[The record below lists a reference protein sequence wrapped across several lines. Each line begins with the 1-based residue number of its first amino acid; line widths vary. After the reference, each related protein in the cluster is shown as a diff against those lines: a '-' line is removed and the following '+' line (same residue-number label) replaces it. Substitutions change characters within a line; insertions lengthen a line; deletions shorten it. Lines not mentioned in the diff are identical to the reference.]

1 MRLFADW
8 LDGLEPL
15 ARDAVFALSEY
26 IHETTFERLPPEVV
40 EVTKHFILDTLGVAL
55 AGSSAPGCR
64 EVVALIEEWGG
75 KPESTV
81 WIYGGRAPA
90 PHAGFLNSVMAHSL
104 DFDETHD
111 DAALHA
117 HVSVLPAALAAGEWV
132 DGRVDGKRLLAA
144 VALGV
149 DVACRLGLALK
160 TPIAFVRTATC
171 GGFGSTAAAANLCG
185 LSAEEVRAALGVY
198 YSQTAGSEQCVIDGG
213 LTKRMQPAF
222 MVKAALLATAMAR
235 RGITGSVHTLE
246 GKYGYFNLYERGSYD
261 PAPLTEGLG
270 TKFTNGGISIKP
282 YPCCRCTHGAIDA
295 AIMLHRERPVEPEEV
310 AEITVLTSQMNLDIT
325 GAPFRVRENPQV
337 DAQFSIPYTV
347 AVALLRGDVFIA
359 DFQEDS
365 IREPRVLDLAKKVR
379 VRVDEDHKR
388 DRLMAPT
395 TVEVRLE
402 GGGLLKKKVEVM
414 KGHPLNPLSWEELTG
429 KFSRCVTFAARPF
442 SGEQTGRIIETVR
455 HLDQLEDVTEL
466 VGLLTATDKGLEG
479 VCT

>member
-1 MRLFADW
+1 MDVTLTK
-8 LDGLEPL
+8 
-15 ARDAVFALSEY
+15 DAVFALSEY
-26 IHETTFERLPPEVV
+26 IRETTFERLPPEVV

-55 AGSSAPGCR
+55 AGSSAPGCK
-64 EVVALIEEWGG
+64 EVVALIGEWGG

-81 WIYGGRAPA
+81 WTYGGRVPA
-90 PHAGFLNSVMAHSL
+90 PQAGFLNSMMAHSL

-117 HVSVLPAALAAGEWV
+117 HVSVLPAALAAGEWP
-132 DGRVDGKRLLAA
+132 DGRVNGKRLLAA
-144 VALGV
+144 VAVGV

-171 GGFGSTAAAANLCG
+171 GGFGSTAAAANMGG
-185 LSAEEVRAALGVY
+185 LNSEEVRAALGIY
-198 YSQTAGSEQCVIDGG
+198 YSQASGNEQCVIDGG

-270 TKFTNGGISIKP
+270 TKFTNGEISIKP

-310 AEITVLTSQMNLDIT
+310 AEVTILTSQMNFDIT

-347 AVALLRGDVFIA
+347 SAALLRGDVFIG

-365 IREPRVLDLAKKVR
+365 IREPRVLELAKKVR
-379 VRVDEDHKR
+379 VRVDQDHR
-388 DRLMAPT
+388 WERLMAPT
-395 TVEVRLE
+395 TIEVRLE
-402 GGGLLKKKVEVM
+402 GGDLLRKRVEVM
-414 KGHPLNPLSWEELTG
+414 KGHPLNSLTWEELTR
-429 KFSRCVTFAARPF
+429 KFSRCATFAARPF
-442 SGEQTGRIIETVR
+442 PGKETGRIIETVR
-455 HLDQLEDVTEL
+455 HLDELEDVAEL
-466 VGLLTATDKGLEG
+466 VGLLASRDKALEG